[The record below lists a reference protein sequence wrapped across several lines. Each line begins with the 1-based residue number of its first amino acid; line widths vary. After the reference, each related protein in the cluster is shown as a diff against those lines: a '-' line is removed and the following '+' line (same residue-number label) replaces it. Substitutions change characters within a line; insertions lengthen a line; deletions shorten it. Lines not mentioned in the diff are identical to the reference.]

1 MCHIEPDGRFNDL
14 KEVIHVDEK
23 WFFVAE
29 INKNSVICCLMK
41 TPSTEPVSIKATTIK
56 LCLVLLLQGQVG
68 MKASGSNNYKCTA
81 LHPQAAAPAQ
91 VQAAAASPQ
100 AQAAA

>member
-1 MCHIEPDGRFNDL
+1 MSHVDPDGRFNDL

-29 INKNSVICCLMK
+29 IDKKCYLLPMMK
-41 TPSTEPVSIKATTIK
+41 TPSTEPVSIKATLTK

-68 MKASGSNNYKCTA
+68 IRTQGNGGMARYTSCHSSNMSGRSEA
-81 LHPQAAAPAQ
+81 LAIAQPAR
-91 VQAAAASPQ
+91 
-100 AQAAA
+100 